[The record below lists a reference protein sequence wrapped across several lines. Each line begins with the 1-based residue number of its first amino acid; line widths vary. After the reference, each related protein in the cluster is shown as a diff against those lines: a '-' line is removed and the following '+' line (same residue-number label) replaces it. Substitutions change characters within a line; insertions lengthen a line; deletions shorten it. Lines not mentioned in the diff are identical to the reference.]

1 MKNSPFLSQYLQ
13 NLQDNSE
20 HFQFS
25 IEGLLEKYQV
35 QPVGNGF
42 VDLITEKEKS
52 LNLIDEFS
60 SLSVAVSSISWWCLC
75 TDETK
80 SKYGCPHG
88 MGGPLNRYGEGMF
101 SECVQYPIFDVSE
114 VLSQIHKNSMTPEPF
129 SIKCNEAVA
138 NYIIKI
144 FPTES
149 FYSPCLYPGLWLQVP
164 ENWRRKYYWT

>member
-13 NLQDNSE
+13 NLQDNFE
-20 HFQFS
+20 HFQYS

-42 VDLITEKEKS
+42 VDLIIEKEKS

-60 SLSVAVSSISWWCLC
+60 SLSVAVSSISWWCHY

-114 VLSQIHKNSMTPEPF
+114 VLIQIHKNSMTPKTF
-129 SIKCNEAVA
+129 SKKCNEAVA

-144 FPTES
+144 LPTES

-164 ENWRRKYYWT
+164 DNWRRKYYWT